1 MMLLM
6 KTYPVLYLG
15 GMNRG
20 MAIFRQS
27 GCLWSV
33 PQRSDS
39 LAEYMLA
46 LTKVNP
52 ATAHVL

>member
-1 MMLLM
+1 M